1 MEFKFEGRLKLVT
14 QVLMAVGV
22 IALVGGFLTDHS
34 DHHQRFW
41 ANLLING
48 FFYFTMALA
57 ALFFYALQY
66 ATESGWSAVLKRW
79 FEALWGF
86 LPWGAAVIVIVLVA
100 GKLHLHHLYHW
111 MDHSLYH
118 EYMVEHGDH
127 FHYVDEMEEGAVLN
141 PNYDHVIAGK
151 AAYFADW
158 FFWLR
163 TAVYIGT
170 FLIFARLFRKWSLQ
184 EDEAPNL
191 DLHYKQY
198 RRGALF
204 LVFFAVFSS
213 TLAWDWIMS
222 IDTHWFSTLV
232 WVVRVQ
238 RHVGQ
243 LHDFH
248 QPQHVVVAQ
257 QGILPRGQRKP
268 HARFGQVDVRHLHVV
283 ELLVVEPILAHLV
296 LQHP

>member
-111 MDHSLYH
+111 ID
-118 EYMVEHGDH
+118 
-127 FHYVDEMEEGAVLN
+127 
-141 PNYDHVIAGK
+141 
-151 AAYFADW
+151 
-158 FFWLR
+158 
-163 TAVYIGT
+163 
-170 FLIFARLFRKWSLQ
+170 RKS
-184 EDEAPNL
+184 
-191 DLHYKQY
+191 
-198 RRGALF
+198 
-204 LVFFAVFSS
+204 
-213 TLAWDWIMS
+213 
-222 IDTHWFSTLV
+222 
-232 WVVRVQ
+232 VV
-238 RHVGQ
+238 
-243 LHDFH
+243 
-248 QPQHVVVAQ
+248 
-257 QGILPRGQRKP
+257 
-268 HARFGQVDVRHLHVV
+268 
-283 ELLVVEPILAHLV
+283 
-296 LQHP
+296 

>member
-86 LPWGAAVIVIVLVA
+86 LPWGAAVIVIVLWP

-191 DLHYKQY
+191 TFTTSNTAAG
-198 RRGALF
+198 RCSWCSSPCSAPPWRGTGSCPSTPTGSARCLDGT
-204 LVFFAVFSS
+204 SS
-213 TLAWDWIMS
+213 AACGS
-222 IDTHWFSTLV
+222 VS
-232 WVVRVQ
+232 
-238 RHVGQ
+238 
-243 LHDFH
+243 
-248 QPQHVVVAQ
+248 
-257 QGILPRGQRKP
+257 
-268 HARFGQVDVRHLHVV
+268 
-283 ELLVVEPILAHLV
+283 
-296 LQHP
+296 